1 MCHHA
6 RWGQDDG
13 SKLLVPSAP
22 APSAPSAPAAQAALA
37 VEEIQDRAKHQMN
50 LEISFFILAIIIL
63 INSGNSYKFYEV
75 TRPDNAQSCL
85 CLWFLNMWVQRFFKY
100 YEHVTEKSASIITFR
115 DESHRSGFG
124 QFSSTDPRERQL
136 KKMSE

>member
-37 VEEIQDRAKHQMN
+37 AEEIQDRAKHQMN
-50 LEISFFILAIIIL
+50 LEISFL
-63 INSGNSYKFYEV
+63 
-75 TRPDNAQSCL
+75 
-85 CLWFLNMWVQRFFKY
+85 
-100 YEHVTEKSASIITFR
+100 
-115 DESHRSGFG
+115 
-124 QFSSTDPRERQL
+124 FSLSL
-136 KKMSE
+136 F